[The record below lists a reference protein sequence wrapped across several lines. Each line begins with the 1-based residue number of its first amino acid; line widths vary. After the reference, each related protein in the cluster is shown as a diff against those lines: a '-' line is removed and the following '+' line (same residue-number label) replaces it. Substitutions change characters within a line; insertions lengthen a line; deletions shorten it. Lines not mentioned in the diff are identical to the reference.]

1 MFNSYRLCAWAVVA
15 RALARFTIIG
25 AQEERRCTRRAS
37 MHLAHLRAPGGLLC
51 SWKNSM
57 HLGNSDAPGDRFQ
70 PKKQSLGASKLEKCT
85 EDSGVRRGSA
95 TGKWI
100 DDPEAHRSS
109 SPWQVHRSSS
119 H

>member
-1 MFNSYRLCAWAVVA
+1 MDLAYL
-15 RALARFTIIG
+15 RALG
-25 AQEERRCTRRAS
+25 D
-37 MHLAHLRAPGGLLC
+37 LLC
-51 SWKNSM
+51 SWKKTM

-70 PKKQSLGASKLEKCT
+70 PKKRSPDASEFEKCM

-95 TGKWI
+95 AGKCT
-100 DDPEAHRSS
+100 DDPEAHRSF